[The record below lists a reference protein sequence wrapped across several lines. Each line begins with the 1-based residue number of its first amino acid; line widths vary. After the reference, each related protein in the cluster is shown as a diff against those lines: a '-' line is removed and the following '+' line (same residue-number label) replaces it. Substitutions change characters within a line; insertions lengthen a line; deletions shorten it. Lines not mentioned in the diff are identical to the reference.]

1 MKTID
6 GSPARAKRGEQRAR
20 PFLLH
25 LPLPSA
31 GDDQTSYCRK
41 QQGMPFFCRC
51 ARSASPNVDPFSDD
65 MDWTCS
71 TFEAA
76 DLGKASL
83 AFAPSPVKGAGAQ
96 ARRWTEP
103 SKLGRLGSSRKGL
116 LAFASETH
124 NNKE

>member
-1 MKTID
+1 M
-6 GSPARAKRGEQRAR
+6 ARQRAR
-20 PFLLH
+20 NAASNGRGLSFFI
-25 LPLPSA
+25 
-31 GDDQTSYCRK
+31 CRFPRLGTIK
-41 QQGMPFFCRC
+41 PHIAESSRACLFFRRC

-96 ARRWTEP
+96 ARR
-103 SKLGRLGSSRKGL
+103 
-116 LAFASETH
+116 
-124 NNKE
+124 